1 MVIISKFVKIMQ
13 FLIISVEIILNNCHT
28 NCSNKEET
36 MKKSL
41 LLLLMLVLTLT
52 ACSSGGKAEL
62 DAKEIEELVIFF
74 VPSRDPEE
82 IIQKTEPLKGLITDA
97 MKERGY
103 TVDKVRIEVSPNYEA
118 AGEAMDAGKAH
129 IGFVPASTYVTYAG
143 DNVDVILAASRNGL
157 NKDSVN
163 AKDWNDGLPT
173 LDVDEQ
179 VTFYRSLIIAGTSA
193 KGQELGEIVNSG
205 QDLTWDD
212 VNDAMWCHM
221 STTSSAGYVYPS
233 IWLADKFDGKK
244 ISDLDNK
251 VEAQSYPDI
260 VARLANGQC
269 DVGMGFVDIRA
280 DNADAWVTEYGKEDI
295 WKDTNVIGVTG
306 PIMNDTISIST
317 KLIGPETAKALQ
329 EVFIEIAQTEEGQEA
344 ISIYNHTAYKVVT
357 DSDYDESRR
366 IFDLLKSM
374 D

>member
-1 MVIISKFVKIMQ
+1 
-13 FLIISVEIILNNCHT
+13 
-28 NCSNKEET
+28 

-52 ACSSGGKAEL
+52 ACSSGGKSEL
-62 DAKEIEELVIFF
+62 DSKEIEELVVYF

-82 IIQKTEPLKGLITDA
+82 ITQKTEPLKELIIDA
-97 MKERGY
+97 MGDRGY
-103 TVDKVRIEVSPNYEA
+103 TIGSVKIVVSPNYEA
-118 AGEAMDAGKAH
+118 AGEAMDAGTAH

-143 DNVDVILAASRNGL
+143 DNVNVILAASRNGL
-157 NKDSVN
+157 NKNSTD
-163 AKDWNDGLPT
+163 AKDWNDGQPT

-179 VTFYRSLIIAGTSA
+179 VTFYRSLIYAGTSP
-193 KGQELGEIVNSG
+193 KGRELADIVNNG

-212 VNDAMWCHM
+212 LNSAMWCHM

-233 IWLADKFDGKK
+233 IWLAERFENKK

-269 DVGMGFVDIRA
+269 DVGMGYVDIRA
-280 DNADAWVTEYGKEDI
+280 DNVDAWTNDFGKENI
-295 WKDTNVIGVTG
+295 WTETDVIGVTA

-329 EVFIEIAQTEEGQEA
+329 EAFIEIAQTEAGAEA
-344 ISIYNHTAYKVVT
+344 ISIYNHSAYQVVT
-357 DSDYDESRR
+357 DKDYDESRE

-374 D
+374 E